1 MAESRMLAPAWNPAE
16 AWWANLPG
24 ADDRAAAVILQT
36 EAANGRSQA
45 SVYELFAEMEQKDGH
60 LFSVLQ
66 TRIQGLLG
74 LGRRVVA
81 GGRTE
86 RDQRAAELVGE
97 LWAAVPRPGALLR
110 ALLDAVPKG
119 FAAVEL
125 VWDYDAQGRMTVADW
140 VAHPQEYFGFG
151 SDGELLL
158 LCPPFRSESA
168 DANTAVLPP
177 GRAVAT
183 AAALRPA
190 PERKFLLCRF
200 GADARNRYGRGLCL
214 HAYWYYWFKKNT
226 VRFWAVYN
234 ERFGSPLAVAKTAA
248 GTPDDERERLLETLR
263 ALQADTGVVVPETV
277 TLSLLESARPGAAPF
292 REFAD
297 WCNDEMSKI
306 VLGATLTSGEGRRSG
321 SMALGTVHE
330 TVRRDLLQADAR
342 LLEETVGTLFRWMAD
357 LNMPG
362 AAAPRLAID
371 TSTPANLREQA
382 EVDRI
387 LVTLGVPLS
396 LPELHERYGRRVP
409 AEGEGFLRY
418 DDSNLFSYHL
428 RYGILTVNEARARL
442 GLPPVEWGNRAVS
455 ASATLAMAQ
464 DAGGERDGTGAE
476 RDESNRRLEQ
486 EIAQE
491 NAAESGAERERE
503 GD

>member
-1 MAESRMLAPAWNPAE
+1 
-16 AWWANLPG
+16 
-24 ADDRAAAVILQT
+24 
-36 EAANGRSQA
+36 
-45 SVYELFAEMEQKDGH
+45 
-60 LFSVLQ
+60 
-66 TRIQGLLG
+66 
-74 LGRRVVA
+74 
-81 GGRTE
+81 
-86 RDQRAAELVGE
+86 
-97 LWAAVPRPGALLR
+97 
-110 ALLDAVPKG
+110 
-119 FAAVEL
+119 
-125 VWDYDAQGRMTVADW
+125 
-140 VAHPQEYFGFG
+140 
-151 SDGELLL
+151 
-158 LCPPFRSESA
+158 
-168 DANTAVLPP
+168 
-177 GRAVAT
+177 
-183 AAALRPA
+183 
-190 PERKFLLCRF
+190 
-200 GADARNRYGRGLCL
+200 
-214 HAYWYYWFKKNT
+214 
-226 VRFWAVYN
+226 
-234 ERFGSPLAVAKTAA
+234 
-248 GTPDDERERLLETLR
+248 
-263 ALQADTGVVVPETV
+263 
-277 TLSLLESARPGAAPF
+277 
-292 REFAD
+292 
-297 WCNDEMSKI
+297 
-306 VLGATLTSGEGRRSG
+306 
-321 SMALGTVHE
+321 VHE

>member
-74 LGRRVVA
+74 LGRRVVP

-97 LWAAVPRPGALLR
+97 LWGAIPRPGALLR
-110 ALLDAVPKG
+110 ALLDAVAKG

-125 VWDYDAQGRMTVADW
+125 VWDYDGQGRMTVKDW
-140 VAHPQEYFGFG
+140 VAHPQEYFAFG
-151 SDGELLL
+151 NDGELLL
-158 LCPPFRSESA
+158 LCPPFRGESPDVNA
-168 DANTAVLPP
+168 SVLPP

-183 AAALRPA
+183 AASLRPA
-190 PERKFLLCRF
+190 PDRKFLLCRF

-226 VRFWAVYN
+226 VKFWAVYN

-297 WCNDEMSKI
+297 WCNDEMSKV

-321 SMALGTVHE
+321 SMSLGSIHDA
-330 TVRRDLLQADAR
+330 VRRDLLQADAR
-342 LLEETVGTLFRWMAD
+342 LLEEAVGVLLQWLVDM
-357 LNMPG
+357 NMPG
-362 AAAPRLAID
+362 AAAPRFAID
-371 TSTPANLREQA
+371 TAQPSNLREQA

-387 LVTLGVPLS
+387 LLSLGVPLS

-409 AEGEGFLRY
+409 AGIEESLRY

-428 RYGILTVNEARARL
+428 RYGVLTVNEARARL
-442 GLPPVEWGNRAVS
+442 GLGPVEWGTRPVS
-455 ASATLAMAQ
+455 ARAALEAPAYTDS
-464 DAGGERDGTGAE
+464 ERDGESAE
-476 RDESNRRLEQ
+476 RDESSRRLEQ
-486 EIAQE
+486 ELSLE
-491 NAAESGAERERE
+491 NAAESTAERESE
-503 GD
+503 GE